1 MVRKVQR
8 RLISALLLLAG
19 LLNAYAQNNSEQKDS
34 LVRLM
39 KASSLQLTEE
49 LGRSYRK
56 SVDATFLHNNT
67 YLICDTAIWDVEAE
81 IINAYGHV
89 QVIQDETILTSDKMD
104 YYINENLVKFHG
116 PIVQLQ
122 NKKENTLRTRHL
134 DYNTKDSIAVFSQG
148 AAMRDKDG
156 QIIESRNGNYD
167 SRTKLFT
174 FLDDVTMFSD
184 SVFIKTERLEF
195 DSETNKAIFPVDID
209 FWKDD
214 NMLSAR
220 RGWYDRQNETFFFTD
235 AVHGLSRDQEIWSDS
250 LYFYRTIN
258 EVLMLHNAQVQD
270 TSRKVM
276 GFADYILYQ
285 DSLSR
290 ITMRNRAAVAM
301 QTTQENKIDTL
312 YIGADTLVYETLRYC
327 DIPKETVSAAKTRL
341 EGFST
346 DAIESYRKQVEEAA
360 REEAHQRAIEQGL
373 IDEDEES
380 GGVPSQPSQPSGSE
394 EEDFASMLGNK
405 PAAPGSGLSRTGGGA
420 TPQAGSSTSRP
431 RTPAPK
437 EGDSASEEGDLTS
450 EEGDLDSEEEGE
462 IEDESAPPDSTK
474 VGFIDAIGTV
484 KVFRQ
489 DIQALSGR
497 MQYCELDS
505 IARFSAEPTIWNDGN
520 RQYTAETILVL
531 VHDGGLE
538 KANLV
543 NNAFITVQEDEIC
556 FDQIKSPEIMAYFD
570 TTSALRRFDALGGAQ
585 AMFFLEENEQLSTVN
600 QVKCKMFTALLED
613 GELRQVIY
621 FDQPNN
627 DAYPLAQL
635 TESDRHMSG
644 FNWMGDRKPKSR
656 YDVSDIATRET
667 ERDAYLNHPQATFVE
682 TEIYFPG
689 YMAKIYREIERR
701 DSLAKL
707 APRSEGTSG
716 QAGGDGSD
724 GPLAITPAD
733 STGVVADSLGVMP
746 DSLGVMPGSDR
757 ASLDSLG
764 VAADSLGV
772 MPGSDRAS
780 LDSLGVAAD
789 SLGREGTPDQV
800 GGDGSGDEAPRVL
813 TERERKRQEAEAR
826 QALRIAER
834 DAKWARLD
842 SLDALKAAAKEQK
855 RLEKQRRIT
864 QRKILQ
870 QQKQD
875 EKDRKRLERYIR
887 YYQRKKARQQEKE
900 FEKQLKYTE

>member
-8 RLISALLLLAG
+8 RLIPALLLLAG
-19 LLNAYAQNNSEQKDS
+19 VLNAYAQNDSEQKDS

-49 LGRSYRK
+49 MGRNYRK

-67 YLICDTAIWDVEAE
+67 YLICDTAIWDVDAE

-134 DYNTKDSIAVFSQG
+134 DYNTRDSIAIFSQG
-148 AAMRDKDG
+148 AAMQDKDG
-156 QIIESRNGNYD
+156 QIIESRNGTYD
-167 SRTKLFT
+167 SRTKFFT
-174 FLDDVTMFSD
+174 FLDDVNMFSD
-184 SVFIKTERLEF
+184 SVFIKTERLDF

-220 RGWYDRQNETFFFTD
+220 RGWYDRESETFFFTD
-235 AVHGLSRDQEIWSDS
+235 SVHGLSRDQEIWSDS
-250 LYFYRTIN
+250 LYFYRTVN
-258 EVLMLHNAQVQD
+258 EVLMLSNAQVQD

-285 DSLSR
+285 DSLAR
-290 ITMRNRAAVAM
+290 ITMRHRAAVAM
-301 QTTQENKIDTL
+301 QTEQENRLDTL
-312 YIGADTLVYETLRYC
+312 YIGADTLVYETIRRC
-327 DIPKETVSAAKTRL
+327 DIPEAIVTEAQSRL
-341 EGFST
+341 DGFSS
-346 DAIESYRKQVEEAA
+346 DAIESYRIQAEEAA
-360 REEAHQRAIEQGL
+360 REEARQRAIELGL
-373 IDEDEES
+373 IDEDEEES
-380 GGVPSQPSQPSGSE
+380 GGTPDSGPPDLSLDRGGISQQLGDLSSEKEVPADEP
-394 EEDFASMLGNK
+394 
-405 PAAPGSGLSRTGGGA
+405 
-420 TPQAGSSTSRP
+420 
-431 RTPAPK
+431 
-437 EGDSASEEGDLTS
+437 EEGDP
-450 EEGDLDSEEEGE
+450 EAGEEGE
-462 IEDESAPPDSTK
+462 TEEPEAEPAPPDSTK

-484 KVFRQ
+484 KVYRQ

-497 MQYCELDS
+497 MQYCDLDS
-505 IARFSAEPTIWNDGN
+505 IARFTVDPVIWNDGN
-520 RQYTAETILVL
+520 RQYTAQTILVL
-531 VHDGGLE
+531 VHNGGLE

-543 NNAFITVQEDEIC
+543 TDAFITVQEDANC

-585 AMFFLEENEQLSTVN
+585 ALFFLEENEQLSTVN

-627 DAYPLAQL
+627 DAYPLAQMMDA
-635 TESDRHMSG
+635 DRRMAG
-644 FNWMGDRKPKSR
+644 FNWMGEKKPASR
-656 YDVSDIATRET
+656 YDVSDIATRES
-667 ERDAYLNHPQATFVE
+667 ERDAYLAHPQATFVE

-689 YMAKIYREIERR
+689 YMGKIYREIERR

-707 APRSEGTSG
+707 APRGDAA
-716 QAGGDGSD
+716 AGGGAA
-724 GPLAITPAD
+724 GGGAPAD
-733 STGVVADSLGVMP
+733 SLSVMADSLGHPVP
-746 DSLGVMPGSDR
+746 
-757 ASLDSLG
+757 LDSLA

-772 MPGSDRAS
+772 MT
-780 LDSLGVAAD
+780 DSLSVAVDSLAVAAD
-789 SLGREGTPDQV
+789 SLGQPVPSDSLAVAADSIAQ
-800 GGDGSGDEAPRVL
+800 PVL
-813 TERERKRQEAEAR
+813 SERERKRQEAEAR
-826 QALRIAER
+826 QAQRIAER
-834 DAKWARLD
+834 DARWARLD

-855 RLEKQRRIT
+855 KLERQRKKT
-864 QRKILQ
+864 QRKLLLK
-870 QQKQD
+870 QKQD

-887 YYQRKKARQQEKE
+887 YYERQKARKE
-900 FEKQLKYTE
+900 ERERAKAQKEMQKLKE